1 MFLQDELI
9 KLASLGYLGGKSII
23 AFQNDILKLKSIKRQ
38 LIRYDKTNK
47 VNVRLFLNNIILFF
61 NCFNTSI
68 GKEVIFKFLTSDLH
82 KSIVK
87 TCLIYLSLMEEEELI
102 DIGRNNLFDIELSII
117 MNESRRN

>member
-61 NCFNTSI
+61 NCFNTTI
-68 GKEVIFKFLTSDLH
+68 GKEVIFRFLTSDCH

-102 DIGRNNLFDIELSII
+102 EIGRNHLFDVELSII